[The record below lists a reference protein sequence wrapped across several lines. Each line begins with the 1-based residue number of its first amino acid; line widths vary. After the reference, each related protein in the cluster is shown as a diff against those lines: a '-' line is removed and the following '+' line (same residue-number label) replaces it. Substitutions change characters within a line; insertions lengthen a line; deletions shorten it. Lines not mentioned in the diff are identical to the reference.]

1 MHAAPHAVHRL
12 TRGPPYAPIHAHRAP
27 DPAPIEEPMPEP
39 FDTPHPHHQPVHLPH
54 DEEPVP
60 DPKPS

>member
-1 MHAAPHAVHRL
+1 MHAALHSTPQHRM
-12 TRGPPYAPIHAHRAP
+12 PPRFSARAHRAP

-54 DEEPVP
+54 DDEPVP